1 VIVFRPALQSRLVE
15 EVGMLSVLTQFFS
28 GLTTAM
34 FLFLLA
40 SGLSLIFGVSRV
52 INVSHGAFYML
63 GAYLMVTVSKMAS
76 VDLVGFALLAVFG
89 SIGVGLLGG
98 VVEWLILRRVYK
110 GGMLFVALVTFGIL
124 AVMEEVA
131 KIIWGAELTTV
142 SRPSLLD
149 GSAILF
155 GGSLPRYDLVLIG
168 AGLVLA
174 LGIWAIVE
182 KTRFG
187 LLIRAASVDR
197 EMLAALGVDVPRV
210 FTITFAFGAGL
221 AGLAGILAAPMVSIS
236 PTMGSSIII
245 EAFAVVVIG
254 GLGSL
259 PGSLL
264 GAFIVGEALAFGI
277 LLIPGL
283 ALVMVYLLMAI
294 ILILRPE
301 GLLGSKS

>member
-1 VIVFRPALQSRLVE
+1 MNTIA
-15 EVGMLSVLTQFFS
+15 MQFLS
-28 GLTTAM
+28 GLTSAM

-40 SGLSLIFGVSRV
+40 AGLSLIFGVSRV

-63 GAYLMVTVSKMAS
+63 GAYLLVTVGRLTTLDATGFVLLAIVGSI
-76 VDLVGFALLAVFG
+76 LVGLFG
-89 SIGVGLLGG
+89 GLL
-98 VVEWLILRRVYK
+98 EILILRHVYK
-110 GGMLFVALVTFGIL
+110 GGMLFVALVTFGML
-124 AVMEEVA
+124 AVIEETA
-131 KIIWGAELTTV
+131 KIIWGAELTTATK
-142 SRPSLLD
+142 PASLE
-149 GSAILF
+149 GAAQVF
-155 GGSLPRYDLVLIG
+155 GGALPHYNIMLIT
-168 AGLVLA
+168 AGLLLA
-174 LGIWAIVE
+174 LGVWAVVE

-187 LLIRAASVDR
+187 LLIRAASMDR
-197 EMLAALGVDVPRV
+197 EMLSALGIDVPRV
-210 FTITFAFGAGL
+210 FTVTFAFGAGL

-236 PTMGSSIII
+236 PSMGSSIII

-277 LLIPGL
+277 LALPGL

-301 GLLGSKS
+301 GLLGGKAS